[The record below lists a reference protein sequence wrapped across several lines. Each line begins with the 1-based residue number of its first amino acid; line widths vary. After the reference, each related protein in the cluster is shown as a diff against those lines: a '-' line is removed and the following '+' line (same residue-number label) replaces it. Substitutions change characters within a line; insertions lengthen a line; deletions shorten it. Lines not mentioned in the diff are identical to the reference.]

1 MNTAEI
7 TISSVPGFY
16 FQSIDKHLLKL
27 WRGLFFQS
35 SGSK

>member
-27 WRGLFFQS
+27 
-35 SGSK
+35 